1 MTELVTLLIIFVGTG
16 VGFLSVNLLVGK
28 LIRPHR
34 PSEEKGTIYECG
46 EPSIGSS
53 WIQFDLRF
61 YVVALLF
68 VIFDVEMAFF
78 FPWATVFGNAN
89 RLAGDDLPPAQRINA
104 QNEMLPRQPTNQI
117 NAAEQSQASK
127 ELAWIAFADIAIFFG
142 VLLVG
147 FAYLWKRGDLDW
159 VRSVAAQSELPT
171 NNQPVSGEVL
181 EPVAE

>member
-1 MTELVTLLIIFVGTG
+1 MTELVILIIIFVGTG
-16 VGFLSVNLLVGK
+16 IGFLAVNMFVGK

-34 PSEEKGTIYECG
+34 PSEEKGSTYECG
-46 EPSIGSS
+46 EETIGSS

-89 RLAGDDLPPAQRINA
+89 KLANEELPAQQRVQV
-104 QNEMLPRQPTNQI
+104 QNELLPGQPTSQI
-117 NAAEQSQASK
+117 DAPEQAKAAK
-127 ELAWIAFADIAIFFG
+127 KLAWIAFADIAIFFG

-147 FAYLWKRGDLDW
+147 FAYLWKRGDLNW
-159 VRSVAAQSELPT
+159 VRSIAAQPEQVRGP
-171 NNQPVSGEVL
+171 
-181 EPVAE
+181 

>member
-1 MTELVTLLIIFVGTG
+1 
-16 VGFLSVNLLVGK
+16 
-28 LIRPHR
+28 
-34 PSEEKGTIYECG
+34 
-46 EPSIGSS
+46 
-53 WIQFDLRF
+53 
-61 YVVALLF
+61 
-68 VIFDVEMAFF
+68 
-78 FPWATVFGNAN
+78 
-89 RLAGDDLPPAQRINA
+89 
-104 QNEMLPRQPTNQI
+104 MLPRQPTNQI

-181 EPVAE
+181 RASCRMNVSESCRAGRGFARPAGAAARFAAGLAKPSTRPTLWQVLEGKLVRTCIAGRWT